1 MKKWAILLSLLCL
14 ITSCGELPPPNV
26 DNLCAIF
33 HEKPD
38 WYVEAKQVS
47 KRWRVSVPVLMAIME
62 QESRFVADA
71 RPPRMLLF
79 GFIPWLRTSSA
90 YGYAQAID
98 STWDDYQDGV
108 GSFISERDNFAD
120 GIDFIGWYINTCRT
134 QLGISVQD
142 TKNLYL
148 AYYIGL
154 DGYARRSHLK
164 KMELQKTAAKVAR
177 RAVLFQNQLSKC
189 QMN

>member
-1 MKKWAILLSLLCL
+1 MKKLLILSALLWL
-14 ITSCGELPPPNV
+14 IASCTELPPQNT

-33 HEKPD
+33 KEKPD
-38 WYVEAKQVS
+38 WYVEAKQVN
-47 KRWRVSVPVLMAIME
+47 KRWGVSVPILMAIME

-71 RPPRMLLF
+71 RPPRTKML
-79 GFIPWLRTSSA
+79 GFIPWLRPSSA

-98 STWDDYQDGV
+98 STWEDYQDSA
-108 GSFISERDNFAD
+108 GSFTSDRDNFAD
-120 GIDFIGWYINTCRT
+120 GIDFIGWYIHTCKI
-134 QLGISVQD
+134 QLGISMLD

-164 KMELQKTAAKVAR
+164 KTELQTTAAKVAK

-189 QMN
+189 QIN